1 MSDRQPSEEPEEQV
15 DLEGDDDGMDDDDGG
30 YRRRGSRDDSEEPE
44 EDDDND
50 ERHGDGDGRGDDDAG
65 MEPEPAGGGGSG
77 KGGDETGKGAD
88 AAEGSGPEDEEE
100 RSKWDELL
108 ALPPHGSQVFIGGLP
123 RDTTEDDLRE
133 MCEPLGEI
141 YEVRL
146 TKKDANESKGFAF
159 VTFTDKDAAQR
170 AIEDIQDREYK
181 GRTLRCSV
189 SQAKH
194 RLFIGNVPKGLS
206 EEELTNIIKGK
217 GPGVVNIEMFKDQHD
232 PNRNR
237 GFLFVEYYNH
247 ACAEYARQKL
257 SSRSFK
263 VDGSQLTVSW
273 AEPKG
278 STDPSSAAA
287 QVKTIYVKNLPENV
301 SKEKIKDLFDKHGE
315 VIKIVLPPA
324 KAGHKRDFG
333 FVHFAERSSALK
345 AVKGSEKYE
354 IDGQVLEVS
363 MAKPL
368 ADKKPDHSHRSG
380 GGPNYPLPPYGG
392 GYMGD
397 PYGAYGGGGP
407 AYNQPM
413 IYGRGPAPAG
423 MRMVPMVLP
432 DGRLGYV
439 LQQPGGMPPPPPP
452 RRSGDRRDSGR
463 GGEGHSRRYRPY

>member
-1 MSDRQPSEEPEEQV
+1 MSDRQQSEEPEEQV
-15 DLEGDDDGMDDDDGG
+15 DLEGDDEGMDDDDG
-30 YRRRGSRDDSEEPE
+30 YHRRGSRDDSEEPE
-44 EDDDND
+44 EEEDND
-50 ERHGDGDGRGDDDAG
+50 ERRAEAEAEADGDGMAAEPAAGGGDGDDMDKD
-65 MEPEPAGGGGSG
+65 
-77 KGGDETGKGAD
+77 GAAD
-88 AAEGSGPEDEEE
+88 GPEDEEE
-100 RSKWDELL
+100 KRKWEELL
-108 ALPPHGSQVFIGGLP
+108 ALPPYGSEVFIGGLP
-123 RDTTEDDLRE
+123 RDITEEDLRE
-133 MCEPLGEI
+133 LCEPLGEI

-146 TKKDANESKGFAF
+146 TKDRETKENKGFAF

-170 AIEDIQDREYK
+170 AIEDVQDREYK
-181 GRTLRCSV
+181 GRTLRCSL

-194 RLFIGNVPKGLS
+194 RLFVGNVPKGLS
-206 EEELTNIIKGK
+206 EEELRDIIKGK
-217 GPGVVNIEMFKDQHD
+217 GPGVVNIEMFKHD

-247 ACAEYARQKL
+247 ACADYARQNL
-257 SSRSFK
+257 SSPDFK

-278 STDPSSAAA
+278 STDASSAAS
-287 QVKTIYVKNLPENV
+287 QVKTIYVKNLPENA
-301 SKEKIKDLFDKHGE
+301 SKEKIKELFDKHGE
-315 VIKIVLPPA
+315 VTKIVLPPA

-380 GGPNYPLPPYGG
+380 GGPSYPLPPYGGGG

-452 RRSGDRRDSGR
+452 RRGGDRRDGGR
-463 GGEGHSRRYRPY
+463 GGEGSHSRRYRPY

>member
-1 MSDRQPSEEPEEQV
+1 MSNRQALEEPEEQV
-15 DLEGDDDGMDDDDGG
+15 DLEGDDDDAG
-30 YRRRGSRDDSEEPE
+30 YGRRRGSRDDSEEPE
-44 EDDDND
+44 EDDN
-50 ERHGDGDGRGDDDAG
+50 DGRRDDYTG
-65 MEPEPAGGGGSG
+65 MEPEPAGGGKG
-77 KGGDETGKGAD
+77 GGDEDAGKGAD
-88 AAEGSGPEDEEE
+88 AANAGSEDE
-100 RSKWDELL
+100 RAKWDELL

-123 RDTTEDDLRE
+123 RDITEDDLRE
-133 MCEPLGEI
+133 LCEPLGEI

-146 TKKDANESKGFAF
+146 TKDKDTKENKGFAF

-170 AIEDIQDREYK
+170 AIEDVQDREYK
-181 GRTLRCSV
+181 GRTLRCSL

-194 RLFIGNVPKGLS
+194 RLFVGNVPKGLS
-206 EEELTNIIKGK
+206 EEELTNVIKGQ
-217 GPGVVNIEMFKDQHD
+217 GPGVVNIEMFKDQHG

-247 ACAEYARQKL
+247 ACADYARQKL
-257 SSRSFK
+257 SSRDFK
-263 VDGSQLTVSW
+263 VDGSLLTVSW

-315 VIKIVLPPA
+315 VTKIVLPPA

-368 ADKKPDHSHRSG
+368 SEKKPDHSHMSG
-380 GGPNYPLPPYGG
+380 GAPNYPLPPYGGG

-452 RRSGDRRDSGR
+452 RRGGDRRDSGR

>member
-15 DLEGDDDGMDDDDGG
+15 DLEGDDDGMDDDDG
-30 YRRRGSRDDSEEPE
+30 YRRRGNRDDSEEPE
-44 EDDDND
+44 EEDYNE
-50 ERHGDGDGRGDDDAG
+50 ERQPEGDAG
-65 MEPEPAGGGGSG
+65 MAAEPAAGGGSG
-77 KGGDETGKGAD
+77 GDDMGKEGAGD
-88 AAEGSGPEDEEE
+88 GPEDEEE
-100 RSKWDELL
+100 KRKWEELL
-108 ALPPHGSQVFIGGLP
+108 ALPPHGSEVFIGGLP
-123 RDTTEDDLRE
+123 RDITEEDLRE
-133 MCEPLGEI
+133 LCEPLGEI

-146 TKKDANESKGFAF
+146 TKDRETKENKGFAF

-170 AIEDIQDREYK
+170 AIEDVQEREYK
-181 GRTLRCSV
+181 GRTLRCSL

-194 RLFIGNVPKGLS
+194 RLFVGNVPKGLS
-206 EEELTNIIKGK
+206 EEELRNIIKGK

-247 ACAEYARQKL
+247 ACADYAKQKL
-257 SSRSFK
+257 SSPNFK

-278 STDPSSAAA
+278 STDASSAAA
-287 QVKTIYVKNLPENV
+287 QVKTIYVKNLPENA
-301 SKEKIKDLFDKHGE
+301 SKEKIKELFDKHGE
-315 VIKIVLPPA
+315 VTKIVLPPA

-368 ADKKPDHSHRSG
+368 ADKKPDHSHRPG
-380 GGPNYPLPPYGG
+380 GGPSYPLPPYGG

-439 LQQPGGMPPPPPP
+439 LQQPGGMQPPPPP
-452 RRSGDRRDSGR
+452 RRGGDRRDGSR
-463 GGEGHSRRYRPY
+463 GGEGSHSRRYRPY